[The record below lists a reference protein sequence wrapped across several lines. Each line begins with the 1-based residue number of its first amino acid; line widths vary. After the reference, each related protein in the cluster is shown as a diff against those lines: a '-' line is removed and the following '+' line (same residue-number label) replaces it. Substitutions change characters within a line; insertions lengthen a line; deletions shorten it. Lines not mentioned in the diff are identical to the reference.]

1 MSRTEVIDENVMAGL
16 IQSIGGDR
24 DFLDELITTFFDDT
38 PGLFSMMHTAIATG
52 NHEEFRRAA
61 HSLKSN
67 SANFGAMS
75 LYDLSQ
81 ELEEMGRSRLLDEVA
96 EHLAQAEAEYEQ
108 VRLALEA
115 VRMQR

>member
-16 IQSIGGDR
+16 MQSIGGDH

-38 PGLFSMMHTAIATG
+38 PELFSLMRTALASE

-67 SANFGAMS
+67 SANFGAFS
-75 LYDLSQ
+75 LSHLSQ
-81 ELEEMGRSRLLDEVA
+81 ELEDMGRSRLLDGAA
-96 EHLAQAEAEYEQ
+96 ERLVQAEAEYEQ
-108 VRLALEA
+108 VRMALEA
-115 VRMQR
+115 LRSRR